1 MGCQWYLAMTGAE
14 MMGYTGMEKAAWLA
28 CHFSPYST
36 GLSNLPQSLPPDS
49 LVILDDSTPLS
60 DHDPERIAAQL
71 AGLENIGGLL
81 LDLQR
86 TSPGYPALID
96 AITKAMSCPV
106 AVTEPHAGQ
115 AACGVFLSPPL
126 NMPLAEAV
134 KPWTGREIWLDV
146 PFGAQTIT
154 VTKTGCEVSDIH
166 PPDNWEFPHR
176 EDALHCRY
184 QIKTTEDQVQFTL
197 YRSPNDLEPILQQ
210 ASSLGITKAISLY
223 QEYRNNRL
231 ISA

>member
-14 MMGYTGMEKAAWLA
+14 MMGYTGREKTAWLA

-60 DHDPERIAAQL
+60 EHDPERIAAQL
-71 AGLENIGGLL
+71 ARLEHIGGLL

-86 TSPGYPALID
+86 PSPRYPALID
-96 AITKAMSCPV
+96 AITHTLLCPV
-106 AVTEPHAGQ
+106 AVTEPYAKE
-115 AACGVFLSPPL
+115 ADCGVFLSPPL

-134 KPWTGREIWLDV
+134 KPWQDREIWLDV
-146 PFGAQTIT
+146 PFGIQTFT
-154 VTKTGCEVSDIH
+154 VTKDECRICPIA
-166 PPDNWEFPHR
+166 PPEDGQYLHR

-184 QIKTTEDQVQFTL
+184 QIQTAADHIRFTL
-197 YRSPNDLEPILQQ
+197 YRSPNDLNPILQQ
-210 ASSLGITKAISLY
+210 ASSLGIKKAISLY
-223 QEYRNNRL
+223 QEFTTDC
-231 ISA
+231 